1 MQAEQTDQQ
10 NQRDDGEDDR
20 VRNHDRPAGV
30 QRIAQDGGDRIEFD
44 EFILDRV
51 EIDVVPLPPWRYPP
65 SNSPVSVFSPAKYNA
80 IVSV

>member
-20 VRNHDRPAGV
+20 VRNHDRATDV
-30 QRIAQDGGDRIEFD
+30 RRIAQDGGDRIEFD

-51 EIDVVPLPPWRYPP
+51 EIDVVKGRLFRHGGTPLRIPQ
-65 SNSPVSVFSPAKYNA
+65 
-80 IVSV
+80 